1 MKPETAHLKR
11 QARHKIILDAARRC
25 LEEKGLHGTT
35 MAYVANEAGLSVG
48 QVYRIFDSK
57 EEIIE
62 EIVSEI
68 TSARIKRMLDE
79 NHDFYDKARILS
91 GLSFTYSDSRQ
102 DDYLL
107 MEINAESTRN
117 PRLRQ
122 ILKKADDRLK
132 QEGGKLIRNSH
143 PQMSEKNAQV
153 ISEFIAVLT
162 EGALYRQG
170 LQDQFAYKTEM
181 RDLYLTVF
189 DFIFHK
195 NPLNNEPP
203 SE

>member
-11 QARHKIILDAARRC
+11 QARHKNILDAARQC
-25 LEEKGLHGTT
+25 FEEKGLHGTT
-35 MAYVANEAGLSVG
+35 MAYVASKAGLSVG

-57 EEIIE
+57 EEIVE

-68 TSARIKRMLDE
+68 IAARAKKMLED
-79 NHDFYDKARILS
+79 NINLHNKAAILS
-91 GLSFTYSDSRQ
+91 GLSFAYSDSRR

-117 PRLRQ
+117 PRLGQ
-122 ILKKADDRLK
+122 ILKNADYRLK
-132 QEGGKLIRNSH
+132 QEGRELIRNSH
-143 PQMSEKNAQV
+143 PQMTDKNAQL

-170 LQDQFAYKTEM
+170 LTDEFTHKTEM
-181 RDLYLTVF
+181 RDLYLAVF
-189 DFIFHK
+189 DFIFNK
-195 NPLNNEPP
+195 IPLNNEPP

>member
-25 LEEKGLHGTT
+25 FEEKGLHGTT
-35 MAYVANEAGLSVG
+35 MAYVASEAGLSVG

-68 TSARIKRMLDE
+68 ISARVKKMLED
-79 NHDFYDKARILS
+79 NHDLHNKAAILS
-91 GLSFTYSDSRQ
+91 GLSFAYSDSRR

-132 QEGGKLIRNSH
+132 QEGGKLMRMSH
-143 PQMSEKNAQV
+143 PQLTDDNVQL

-170 LQDQFAYKTEM
+170 LQDEFAHKTDM
-181 RDLYLTVF
+181 RDLYLAVF
-189 DFIFHK
+189 EFIFHK
-195 NPLNNEPP
+195 NTLNNEHP
-203 SE
+203 SD

>member
-1 MKPETAHLKR
+1 MKPETAHKKR
-11 QARHKIILDAARRC
+11 QARHKIIFDAARRC
-25 LEEKGLHGTT
+25 FKEKGLHGTT
-35 MAYVANEAGLSVG
+35 MTYVASEAGLSVG

-68 TSARIKRMLDE
+68 ISARVKKMLED
-79 NHDFYDKARILS
+79 NHDLHKKAAILS
-91 GLSFTYSDSRQ
+91 GLSFAYSDSRR

-122 ILKKADDRLK
+122 ILRKADDRLK
-132 QEGGKLIRNSH
+132 QEGGKLMRISH
-143 PQMSEKNAQV
+143 PQLTDDKLQL

-162 EGALYRQG
+162 EGSLYRQG
-170 LQDQFAYKTEM
+170 LQDEFAHKSDM
-181 RDLYLTVF
+181 RDLYLAVF

-195 NPLNNEPP
+195 NTLNNEHP
-203 SE
+203 SD